1 MGMKQRWTVDELA
14 EQWSLSDEEQ
24 RLVGNKTGA
33 TRLGFVGLLKCF
45 EHEGRFPQGEA
56 DIPDAVVAHLAR
68 LVDVPAEALRK
79 YEWSGRTIEYHR
91 AQIRSFL
98 GFHEAQA
105 ADAEEIGRWLLDEVL
120 PHDHD
125 LEHLR
130 VALYQRC
137 RSRHIE
143 PPTPGRVDRLVRSAL
158 HAHEE
163 RLAERILR
171 RITPEAFAGID
182 ALIGPPSEA
191 APGVEDLEAD
201 EATLRELRSGPGGV
215 SIDSLLAELAK
226 LCRIRELG
234 LPADLF
240 DDVAPK
246 AVETYRQRAAAEP
259 PSELR
264 RHEPPTKA
272 LLMGALCFSRGREI
286 TDSLVD
292 LLIDLVHRIGARAE
306 RRVVKELL
314 ADLRRVSG
322 KTNLLYRVAE
332 ATVEH
337 PDGIVREVVYPVVGE
352 ETLKD
357 LVAEFRS
364 TGPAYRLNVQT
375 YLRASYRHHYR
386 RMLPAI
392 LEALEFRSNNALHRP
407 VIEALELVK
416 RYVGS
421 AHRLYPPTETVP
433 IEGVVGRDGASWS
446 SRSMPGA
453 GSASTGSTTRSLC
466 SRPCGTGCAARRSGW
481 SVPTGTAT
489 PTRTYR
495 ETSRTGGR
503 PTTPSCTSPGRRR
516 PSSPPC
522 ASRWSPASRSSTGP

>member
-1 MGMKQRWTVDELA
+1 MEPERRGA
-14 EQWSLSDEEQ
+14 

-33 TRLGFVGLLKCF
+33 TRLGFVALLKCF
-45 EHEGRFPQGEA
+45 EHEGRFPQGDV
-56 DIPDAVVAHLAR
+56 DIPDAVVAHLGR

-91 AQIRSFL
+91 TQIRSFL
-98 GFHEAQA
+98 GFREAQA

-130 VALYQRC
+130 VAVYQQC

-143 PPTPGRVDRLVRSAL
+143 PPTPGRIDRLVRSAL
-158 HAHEE
+158 RTQEE

-201 EATLRELRSGPGGV
+201 DAKLRELRSGPGGV
-215 SIDSLLAELAK
+215 SLDSLLAELGK
-226 LCRIRELG
+226 LRRIRALG

-246 AVETYRQRAAAEP
+246 SVETYRQRAAAEP

-292 LLIDLVHRIGARAE
+292 LLVDLVHRIGARAE

-337 PDGIVREVVYPVVGE
+337 PDEIVREVVYPVVGE
-352 ETLKD
+352 ETLTKPG
-357 LVAEFRS
+357 S
-364 TGPAYRLNVQT
+364 TENNTR
-375 YLRASYRHHYR
+375 
-386 RMLPAI
+386 
-392 LEALEFRSNNALHRP
+392 LEA
-407 VIEALELVK
+407 
-416 RYVGS
+416 G
-421 AHRLYPPTETVP
+421 
-433 IEGVVGRDGASWS
+433 
-446 SRSMPGA
+446 
-453 GSASTGSTTRSLC
+453 
-466 SRPCGTGCAARRSGW
+466 
-481 SVPTGTAT
+481 
-489 PTRTYR
+489 
-495 ETSRTGGR
+495 
-503 PTTPSCTSPGRRR
+503 
-516 PSSPPC
+516 
-522 ASRWSPASRSSTGP
+522 